1 MQAGVLQELHQG
13 CIGYH
18 AFRSTDQVG
27 VQMSRF
33 ILWPG
38 KLARSMYWT
47 LVMQAVA
54 ADVMFVYFLLPRW
67 LGKMK
72 P

>member
-1 MQAGVLQELHQG
+1 M
-13 CIGYH
+13 I
-18 AFRSTDQVG
+18 
-27 VQMSRF
+27 RF

-38 KLARSMYWT
+38 KLARSLYWT
-47 LVMQAVA
+47 LVMQAIA
-54 ADVMFVYFLLPRW
+54 ADVIFVYFLLPRW